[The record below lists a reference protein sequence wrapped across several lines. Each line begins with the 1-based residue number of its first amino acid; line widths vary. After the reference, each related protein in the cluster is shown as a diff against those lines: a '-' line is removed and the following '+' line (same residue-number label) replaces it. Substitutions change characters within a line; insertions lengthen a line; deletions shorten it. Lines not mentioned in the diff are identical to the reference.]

1 MTTEAL
7 VDLHRLIA
15 RTDAQLLQ
23 RIDSKSGKLKLQG
36 AVAKMDELLE
46 LLEKTAPPEQVAK
59 QQRAVERF
67 HALLRSSSGHVAVSS
82 AIRLAVAGGSD
93 LSAEQRTAHV
103 GASARMMATERAQA
117 REELLEE
124 DDESGEEAKPKR
136 VAWSSFASAKAQL
149 LGGAGGDNDAA
160 RTEELIAYHR
170 EEQERLAEDMLA
182 GSVLI
187 KSAAS
192 AIEATLK
199 SDTERLKELNT
210 VSGDNSISLAKERD
224 RIKQQVSRTCSFTL
238 VTIAVCVV
246 VLIVFVWMVF
256 LIRLSGKSR

>member
-1 MTTEAL
+1 MSAEAL
-7 VDLHRLIA
+7 VDLQRLIA
-15 RTDAQLLQ
+15 RTDAHVLQ
-23 RIDSKSGKLKLQG
+23 RADSKSGKLKLQG
-36 AVAKMDELLE
+36 AVAKMDELLDV
-46 LLEKTAPPEQVAK
+46 LEKTASPEQVAK

-82 AIRLAVAGGSD
+82 AIRLAVAGGSE

-124 DDESGEEAKPKR
+124 KEEEEEDSKPKR
-136 VAWSSFASAKAQL
+136 VAWESFAVAKAQL
-149 LGGAGGDNDAA
+149 LSGGGGDEDQ
-160 RTEELIAYHR
+160 TEELLAFHR

-182 GSVLI
+182 GSVLM

-192 AIEATLK
+192 AIEATLRG
-199 SDTERLKELNT
+199 DTERLKELNT
-210 VSGDNSISLAKERD
+210 VSGDNSVMLAKERD
-224 RIKQQVSRTCSFTL
+224 RIGKQVSRTCSFTL
-238 VTIAVCVV
+238 VTIAVCIG

>member
-1 MTTEAL
+1 MSKEVF
-7 VDLHRLIA
+7 VDLQRLIA
-15 RTDAQLLQ
+15 RTDAQLQ
-23 RIDSKSGKLKLQG
+23 QWVDSKSGKLKLQG
-36 AVAKMDELLE
+36 AVEKMDELLA
-46 LLEKTAPPEQVAK
+46 LLERSAPAEQVAK

-103 GASARMMATERAQA
+103 GASARLMATQRAQA

-124 DDESGEEAKPKR
+124 EEETKPKR
-136 VAWSSFASAKAQL
+136 VAWESFAAAKAQL
-149 LGGAGGDNDAA
+149 LGGSDDITD
-160 RTEELIAYHR
+160 RTEELTAFHR

-182 GSVLI
+182 GLVVM

-192 AIEATLK
+192 AISATLRD
-199 SDTERLKELNT
+199 DTDRLKELRT
-210 VSGDNSISLAKERD
+210 VNEDNSVMLVKERD
-224 RIKQQVSRTCSFTL
+224 RIGKQVSRTCSFTL
-238 VTIAVCVV
+238 LVIAVCVG

-256 LIRLSGKSR
+256 LIRLSAKSK